1 MAALG
6 DTAAFVTRGRR
17 LLTVLHLL
25 SLVWGIAV
33 EVSPWPCPLTTL
45 EQHLQH
51 TTETTTYTQSCMV
64 HYLDKLVYPDIP
76 ETVLVGAAVSV
87 CLFNLGIYAIRY
99 AATRTTR

>member
-51 TTETTTYTQSCMV
+51 MRDTTTYTQSCMM

-87 CLFNLGIYAIRY
+87 CLLNLGIYAIRY
-99 AATRTTR
+99 AATRTAR